1 MHYAKEPFKS
11 LVLLALFFLLAG
23 FFPAPGLAGT
33 GGITIFV
40 DGQELNLEEPAIIQD
55 GYVLAPVRALAEA
68 LQARVTWNEGTNEV
82 IITGPQTTIKM
93 VAGSKDVYKN
103 EERLSLSVPV
113 QVRNGRV
120 LAPARFLAESL
131 GAGVSWNALTLTV
144 AITTPPPAVPERVYA
159 APFPA
164 RVAFSANNHLWLLD
178 GSQAGAGPVQVTK
191 DGAVQILGWS
201 PDGQWL
207 AYLQWETS
215 EFRAGKPYLWVVRA
229 DGNGA
234 FQVDQRPVLAKAS
247 WSPVDSILA
256 YSTQGPG
263 GGYAPD
269 MNLRLAAIESGQAR
283 LTTLIPD
290 KGELVEDFA
299 WAPDGQSLAVSLPR
313 TQDEPLRIDRLTLK
327 GERSNLLTLGEAGT
341 PIGEVYP
348 SFAYGFS
355 WSPGGR
361 YLAYHLHPN
370 SASLAADAVDLQ
382 VLDLGQPGK
391 PLDLGVTLNYSGWLA
406 WSPDGSRL
414 AYIRGG
420 GRDATI
426 GKRLTIVDLEAGGKS
441 TDYGQA
447 GQVDTMP
454 VWLPAADSGV
464 LYCRGPEN
472 KYWEGNQ
479 QNDAQV
485 LVPGQRIWWQ
495 KLDGKA
501 VPVTSGP
508 AGTADYYPSVS
519 PDGQNLIYLR
529 LDRRDS
535 GSLYRQPLAG
545 GPAVELVR
553 NLNGSPG
560 YYGNYYPAWISIY
573 YLDQTTRVSGKIV
586 VSDVEGRHYEL
597 ETARGRLVLVPDK
610 GYPVAAQDLEKY
622 AGREVIV
629 AGVISGEPSMYMR
642 GPLLRVRSVTPAGGI
657 PAPAARLTSFTI
669 ARPNLVVK
677 GQHLAR
683 VEIWAIPTGTGITE
697 KDYTLL
703 GQAGKQA
710 ETSGEQVWIFPIPK
724 ETILATA
731 LFARGYDE
739 QGRDAGRI
747 SLPVEGVTAL
757 NKALGT
763 VSN

>member
-1 MHYAKEPFKS
+1 MYHAPKTLKP
-11 LVLLALFFLLAG
+11 LALLALFFLLAG
-23 FFPAPGLAGT
+23 LFPAPAGAA
-33 GGITIFV
+33 GVTIFV
-40 DGQELNLEEPAIIQD
+40 DGRELNPEEPAVIQD
-55 GYVLAPVRALAEA
+55 GCVLAPVRALAQALRAQVAWKEA
-68 LQARVTWNEGTNEV
+68 SREI
-82 IITGPQTTIKM
+82 IITRPQTTIRM
-93 VAGSKDVYKN
+93 VAGSKDVFKN
-103 EERLSLSVPV
+103 DIKYTLAVPL

-120 LAPARFLAESL
+120 LAPVRFLAESL
-131 GAGVSWNALTLTV
+131 GAGVSWNSLTLTV

-164 RVAFSANNHLWLLD
+164 RVAFTANNNLWLLD
-178 GSQAGAGPVQVTK
+178 GSQAGAGPVRVTK

-207 AYLQWETS
+207 AYLQWETPN
-215 EFRAGKPYLWVVRA
+215 FRAGKPYLWVVRA
-229 DGNGA
+229 DGSGA
-234 FQVDQRPVLAKAS
+234 FQVDSRPVLAKAA
-247 WSPVDSILA
+247 WSPAASILA
-256 YSTQGPG
+256 YSTQGPA

-269 MNLRLAAIESGQAR
+269 MNLKLAAIESGKAKV
-283 LTTLIPD
+283 TALIPD

-299 WAPDGQSLAVSLPR
+299 WAPDGQSLAISLPR

-348 SFAYGFS
+348 SFAYGLS
-355 WSPGGR
+355 WSPDGR

-370 SASLAADAVDLQ
+370 SASLAADGVDLQ
-382 VLDLGQPGK
+382 VLDLEQPGK

-426 GKRLTIVDLEAGGKS
+426 DKRLTIVDLEAGGKI

-454 VWLPAADSGV
+454 VWLPAADGGV
-464 LYCRGPEN
+464 LLCRGPEN

-479 QNDAQV
+479 QNDARV

-495 KLDGKA
+495 KLDGPA

-508 AGTADYYPSVS
+508 AGSADYYPSVS
-519 PDGQNLIYLR
+519 PDGQNLTYLR

-535 GSLYRQPLAG
+535 GSIYQQPLAG

-553 NLNGSPG
+553 NVTGSSG
-560 YYGNYYPAWISIY
+560 YYGNYHPAWVSIY
-573 YLDQTTRVSGKIV
+573 YLDQTVRVSGKLV

-610 GYPVAAQDLEKY
+610 DYPAAARDLEKY
-622 AGREVIV
+622 AGQEVMIT
-629 AGVISGEPSMYMR
+629 GVITREASLYMR
-642 GPLLRVRSVTPAGGI
+642 GPLLRVRSVTPTGGT
-657 PAPAARLTSFTI
+657 PASAARLTSFAI
-669 ARPNLVVK
+669 DRPNLVVK
-677 GQHLAR
+677 GRYLAR
-683 VEIWAIPTGTGITE
+683 VEIWAIPAGTGITE

-703 GQAGKQA
+703 GPAVKKV
-710 ETSGEQVWIFPIPK
+710 ETGGEQVWTFPIPR

-739 QGRDAGRI
+739 QGRDVGRV
-747 SLPVEGVTAL
+747 SLPVIGVTEL

>member
-1 MHYAKEPFKS
+1 MHHAQKPLKS
-11 LVLLALFFLLAG
+11 LALLALFFLLAG
-23 FFPAPGLAGT
+23 FFPAAPAGAADV
-33 GGITIFV
+33 TIFV
-40 DGQELNLEEPAIIQD
+40 DGRELNLEEPAVIQD
-55 GYVLAPVRALAEA
+55 GCVLAPVRALAQALRAQVAWKEA
-68 LQARVTWNEGTNEV
+68 NREV
-82 IITGPQTTIKM
+82 IITGPQTTIRM
-93 VAGSKDVYKN
+93 VAGSKEVFKN
-103 EERLSLSVPV
+103 DIKYTLAVPV
-113 QVRNGRV
+113 QIRNGRV
-120 LAPARFLAESL
+120 LAPVRFLAESL
-131 GAGVSWNALTLTV
+131 GAGVSWNSLTLTV
-144 AITTPPPAVPERVYA
+144 AITTPLPAVPERVYA

-164 RVAFSANNHLWLLD
+164 RVAFTANNDLWLLD

-207 AYLQWETS
+207 AYLQREKQEEW
-215 EFRAGKPYLWVVRA
+215 AAKPYLWVVKA
-229 DGNGA
+229 DGSGA
-234 FQVDQRPVLAKAS
+234 FQVDPRPVLGQPA
-247 WSPVDSILA
+247 WSPCENTLA
-256 YSTQGPG
+256 YSTGGPG

-269 MNLRLAAIESGQAR
+269 MNLKLATIKDGRVQVMA
-283 LTTLIPD
+283 LLPD
-290 KGELVEDFA
+290 RSELVQDFA

-313 TQDEPLRIDRLTLK
+313 TEDQPLRIDRLTLK

-370 SASLAADAVDLQ
+370 SASLAADGVDLQ
-382 VLDLGQPGK
+382 VLDLEQPGK

-420 GRDATI
+420 GRDTTI
-426 GKRLTIVDLEAGGKS
+426 DKRLTIVDLEAGGKII
-441 TDYGQA
+441 DYGQA

-454 VWLPAADSGV
+454 VWLPAADGGV
-464 LYCRGPEN
+464 LFCRGPEN
-472 KYWEGNQ
+472 KYWKGNQ
-479 QNDAQV
+479 ENDARV

-508 AGTADYYPSVS
+508 AGSADYYPSVS
-519 PDGQNLIYLR
+519 PDGQNLTYLR

-535 GSLYRQPLAG
+535 GSLYQQPLAG

-553 NLNGSPG
+553 NVTGSSG
-560 YYGNYYPAWISIY
+560 YYGNYQPAWVSIY
-573 YLDQTTRVSGKIV
+573 YLNQTARVSGKLV

-597 ETARGRLVLVPDK
+597 ETAQGRLVLVPDK
-610 GYPVAAQDLEKY
+610 DYPAAARDLEKY
-622 AGREVIV
+622 AGQEVMIT
-629 AGVISGEPSMYMR
+629 GVITREASLYMR
-642 GPLLRVRSVTPAGGI
+642 GPLLRVRSVIPAGGI
-657 PAPAARLTSFTI
+657 PAPAARLTSFAI
-669 ARPNLVVK
+669 DRPNLVVK
-677 GQHLAR
+677 GRYLAR
-683 VEIWAIPTGTGITE
+683 VEIWAIPAGTGITE

-703 GQAGKQA
+703 GPTVKKV
-710 ETSGEQVWIFPIPK
+710 ETGGEQVWIFPIPK

-739 QGRDAGRI
+739 QGRDVGRVA
-747 SLPVEGVTAL
+747 LPVEGVTAL

>member
-1 MHYAKEPFKS
+1 MHHAQKPLKS
-11 LVLLALFFLLAG
+11 LALLALFFLLAG
-23 FFPAPGLAGT
+23 FFPAAPAGAADV
-33 GGITIFV
+33 TIFV
-40 DGQELNLEEPAIIQD
+40 DDRELNLEEPAVIQD
-55 GYVLAPVRALAEA
+55 GCVLAPVRALAQALRAQVAWKEA
-68 LQARVTWNEGTNEV
+68 NREV
-82 IITGPQTTIKM
+82 IITGPQTTIRM
-93 VAGSKDVYKN
+93 VAGSKEVFKN
-103 EERLSLSVPV
+103 DIKYTLAVPV
-113 QVRNGRV
+113 QIRNGRV
-120 LAPARFLAESL
+120 LAPVRFLAESL
-131 GAGVSWNALTLTV
+131 GAGVSWNSLTLTV
-144 AITTPPPAVPERVYA
+144 AITTPLPAVPERVYA

-164 RVAFSANNHLWLLD
+164 RVAFTANNDLWLLD

-207 AYLQWETS
+207 AYLQREKQEEW
-215 EFRAGKPYLWVVRA
+215 AAKPYLWVVKA
-229 DGNGA
+229 DGSGA
-234 FQVDQRPVLAKAS
+234 FQVDPRPVLGQPA
-247 WSPVDSILA
+247 WSPCENTLA
-256 YSTQGPG
+256 YSTGGPG

-269 MNLRLAAIESGQAR
+269 MNLKLATIKDGRVQVMA
-283 LTTLIPD
+283 LLPD
-290 KGELVEDFA
+290 RSELVQDFA
-299 WAPDGQSLAVSLPR
+299 WAPDGQSLALSLPR
-313 TQDEPLRIDRLTLK
+313 TEDQPLRIDRLTLK

-370 SASLAADAVDLQ
+370 SASLAADGVDLQ
-382 VLDLGQPGK
+382 VLDLEQPGK

-420 GRDATI
+420 GRDTTI
-426 GKRLTIVDLEAGGKS
+426 DKRLTIVDLEAGGKII
-441 TDYGQA
+441 DYGQA

-454 VWLPAADSGV
+454 VWLPAADGGV
-464 LYCRGPEN
+464 LFCRGPEN
-472 KYWEGNQ
+472 KYWKGNQ
-479 QNDAQV
+479 ENDARV

-508 AGTADYYPSVS
+508 AGSADYYPSVS
-519 PDGQNLIYLR
+519 PDGQNLTYLR

-535 GSLYRQPLAG
+535 GSLYQQPLAG

-553 NLNGSPG
+553 NVTGSSG
-560 YYGNYYPAWISIY
+560 YYGNYQPAWVSIY
-573 YLDQTTRVSGKIV
+573 YLNQTARVSGKLV

-597 ETARGRLVLVPDK
+597 ETAQGRLVLVPDK
-610 GYPVAAQDLEKY
+610 DYPAAARDLEKY
-622 AGREVIV
+622 AGQEVMIT
-629 AGVISGEPSMYMR
+629 GVITREASLYMR
-642 GPLLRVRSVTPAGGI
+642 GPLLRVRSVIPAGGI
-657 PAPAARLTSFTI
+657 PAPAARLTSFAI
-669 ARPNLVVK
+669 DRPNLVVK
-677 GQHLAR
+677 GRYLAR
-683 VEIWAIPTGTGITE
+683 VEIWAIPAGTGITE

-703 GQAGKQA
+703 GPTVKKV
-710 ETSGEQVWIFPIPK
+710 ETGGEQVWIFPIPK

-739 QGRDAGRI
+739 QGRDVGRVA
-747 SLPVEGVTAL
+747 LPVEGVTAL

>member
-1 MHYAKEPFKS
+1 MHHAQKPLKS
-11 LVLLALFFLLAG
+11 LALLALFFLLAG
-23 FFPAPGLAGT
+23 FFPAAPAGAADV
-33 GGITIFV
+33 TIFV
-40 DGQELNLEEPAIIQD
+40 DGRELNLEEPAVIQD
-55 GYVLAPVRALAEA
+55 GYVLAPVRALAQALRAQVAWKEA
-68 LQARVTWNEGTNEV
+68 NREV
-82 IITGPQTTIKM
+82 IITGPQTTIRM
-93 VAGSKDVYKN
+93 VAGSKEVFKN
-103 EERLSLSVPV
+103 DIKYTLAVPV
-113 QVRNGRV
+113 QIRNGRV
-120 LAPARFLAESL
+120 LAPVRFLAESL
-131 GAGVSWNALTLTV
+131 GAGVSWNSLTLTV
-144 AITTPPPAVPERVYA
+144 AITTPLPAVPERVYA

-164 RVAFSANNHLWLLD
+164 RVAFTANNDLWLLD

-207 AYLQWETS
+207 AYLQREKQEEW
-215 EFRAGKPYLWVVRA
+215 AAKPYLWVVKA
-229 DGNGA
+229 DGSGA
-234 FQVDQRPVLAKAS
+234 FQVDPRPVLGQPA
-247 WSPVDSILA
+247 WSPCENTLA
-256 YSTQGPG
+256 YSTGGPG

-269 MNLRLAAIESGQAR
+269 MNLKLATIKDGRVQVMA
-283 LTTLIPD
+283 LLPD
-290 KGELVEDFA
+290 RSELVQDFA
-299 WAPDGQSLAVSLPR
+299 WAPDGQSLALSLPR
-313 TQDEPLRIDRLTLK
+313 TEDQPLRIDRLTLK

-370 SASLAADAVDLQ
+370 SASLAADGVDLQ
-382 VLDLGQPGK
+382 VLDLEQPGK

-420 GRDATI
+420 GRDTTI
-426 GKRLTIVDLEAGGKS
+426 DKRLTIVDLEAGGKII
-441 TDYGQA
+441 DYGQA

-454 VWLPAADSGV
+454 VWLPAADGGV
-464 LYCRGPEN
+464 LFCRGPEN
-472 KYWEGNQ
+472 KYWKGNQ
-479 QNDAQV
+479 ENDARV

-508 AGTADYYPSVS
+508 AGSADYYPSVS
-519 PDGQNLIYLR
+519 PDGQNLTYLR

-535 GSLYRQPLAG
+535 GSLYQQPLAG

-553 NLNGSPG
+553 NVTGSSG
-560 YYGNYYPAWISIY
+560 YYGNYQPAWVSIY
-573 YLDQTTRVSGKIV
+573 YLNQTARVSGKLV

-597 ETARGRLVLVPDK
+597 ETAQGRLVLVPDK
-610 GYPVAAQDLEKY
+610 DYPAAARDLEKY
-622 AGREVIV
+622 AGQEVMIT
-629 AGVISGEPSMYMR
+629 GVITREASLYMR
-642 GPLLRVRSVTPAGGI
+642 GPLLRVRSVIPAGGI
-657 PAPAARLTSFTI
+657 PAPAARLTSFAI
-669 ARPNLVVK
+669 DRPNLVVK
-677 GQHLAR
+677 GRYLAR
-683 VEIWAIPTGTGITE
+683 VEIWAIPAGTGITE

-703 GQAGKQA
+703 GPTVKKV
-710 ETSGEQVWIFPIPK
+710 ETGGEQVWIFPIPK

-739 QGRDAGRI
+739 QGRDVGRVA
-747 SLPVEGVTAL
+747 LPVEGVTAL

>member
-1 MHYAKEPFKS
+1 MHHAQKPLKS
-11 LVLLALFFLLAG
+11 LALLALFFLLAG
-23 FFPAPGLAGT
+23 FFPAAPAGAADV
-33 GGITIFV
+33 TIFV
-40 DGQELNLEEPAIIQD
+40 DGRELNLEEPAVIQD
-55 GYVLAPVRALAEA
+55 GYVLAPVRALAQALRAQVAWKEA
-68 LQARVTWNEGTNEV
+68 NREV
-82 IITGPQTTIKM
+82 IITGPQTTIRM
-93 VAGSKDVYKN
+93 VAGSKEVFKN
-103 EERLSLSVPV
+103 DIKYTLAVPV
-113 QVRNGRV
+113 QIRNGRV
-120 LAPARFLAESL
+120 LAPVRFLAESL
-131 GAGVSWNALTLTV
+131 GAGVSWNSLTLTV
-144 AITTPPPAVPERVYA
+144 AITTPLPAVPERVYA

-164 RVAFSANNHLWLLD
+164 RVAFTANNDLWLLD

-207 AYLQWETS
+207 AYLQREKQEEW
-215 EFRAGKPYLWVVRA
+215 AAKPYLWVVKA
-229 DGNGA
+229 DGSGA
-234 FQVDQRPVLAKAS
+234 FQVDPRPVLGQPA
-247 WSPVDSILA
+247 WSPCENTLA
-256 YSTQGPG
+256 YSTGGPG

-269 MNLRLAAIESGQAR
+269 MNLKLATIKDGRVQVMA
-283 LTTLIPD
+283 LLPD
-290 KGELVEDFA
+290 RSELVQDFA

-313 TQDEPLRIDRLTLK
+313 TEDQPLRIDRLTLK

-370 SASLAADAVDLQ
+370 SASLAADGVDLQ
-382 VLDLGQPGK
+382 VLDLEQPGK

-420 GRDATI
+420 GRDTTI
-426 GKRLTIVDLEAGGKS
+426 DKRLTIVDLEAGGKII
-441 TDYGQA
+441 DYGQA

-454 VWLPAADSGV
+454 VWLPAADGGV
-464 LYCRGPEN
+464 LFCRGPEN
-472 KYWEGNQ
+472 KYWKGNQ
-479 QNDAQV
+479 ENDARV

-508 AGTADYYPSVS
+508 AGSADYYPSVS
-519 PDGQNLIYLR
+519 PDGQNLTYLR

-535 GSLYRQPLAG
+535 GSLYQQPLAG

-553 NLNGSPG
+553 NVTGSSG
-560 YYGNYYPAWISIY
+560 YYGNYQPAWVSIY
-573 YLDQTTRVSGKIV
+573 YLNQTARVSGKLV

-597 ETARGRLVLVPDK
+597 ETAQGRLVLVPDK
-610 GYPVAAQDLEKY
+610 DYPAAARDLEKY
-622 AGREVIV
+622 AGQEVMIT
-629 AGVISGEPSMYMR
+629 GVITREASLYMR
-642 GPLLRVRSVTPAGGI
+642 GPLLRVRSVIPAGGI
-657 PAPAARLTSFTI
+657 PAPAARLTSFAI
-669 ARPNLVVK
+669 DRPNLVVK
-677 GQHLAR
+677 GRYLAR
-683 VEIWAIPTGTGITE
+683 VEIWAIPAGTGITE

-703 GQAGKQA
+703 GPTVKKV
-710 ETSGEQVWIFPIPK
+710 ETGGEQVWIFPIPK

-739 QGRDAGRI
+739 QGRDVGRVA
-747 SLPVEGVTAL
+747 LPVEGVTAL